1 MYSFFSKHPC
11 IDIFRQGD
19 VNGGLPTWLLELV
32 PAVKFDVNSVSVSTH
47 VLRTKKK
54 KEKKVCS
61 LVCNKLNMYK

>member
-11 IDIFRQGD
+11 INIFRQED

-32 PAVKFDVNSVSVSTH
+32 PAVKFDVNSVSVSAH
-47 VLRTKKK
+47 VLCTKK

-61 LVCNKLNMYK
+61 FVCNKLNMYK